1 MKLIRL
7 KILQENGFR
16 SLPNGFEIH
25 FLTEFNKNRATDF
38 NPYILAGRN
47 GSGKSNIL
55 EALAEIFYHLDCIY
69 LENKPDYFLADEE
82 EISHKGFD
90 PNKSRVNA
98 YEIEYYTL
106 PNKNVFIEIA
116 DDNNNLAHIRISKQ
130 ENDSPKI
137 EWINQA
143 DFFERRELSQKEKK
157 SLLPEYVIGYASGDN
172 EILSLPFFKS
182 RFLQYDA
189 YVNTIKN
196 QQFEDPSPESSLVFL
211 DSSFSQ
217 AILLTNLLMWENEE
231 VLEPFKKYIGLTDVD
246 TFRLIIRTDV
256 KIDDKFNL
264 LHNLNLEE
272 INENTPFPRS
282 YINKLKKCATTWY
295 EKEEYDYLVTEDGSF
310 ITTEDGS
317 RLITEKE
324 NPEKYLILDYKVNE
338 DTKKAFRFHFGKP
351 IKLFELLQL
360 LLILDIYSVDSSRKS
375 NVYSTENIFLNQD
388 INARP
393 EEENRIL
400 RIKDFVIKKKEIKEG
415 GIYTK
420 ALSDGEHQFLHTLG
434 LSLLF
439 KDTKSLFLLDEPETH
454 FNPDWKAKFISSI
467 RDAFSFEKEDSKK
480 TIRDMLVTTHS
491 PFLISDS
498 TSDYVLVFKKG
509 EEVKRPPFQTFG
521 TSINKIGIRI
531 FEMPNTVGEYAQE
544 KIKFFEKLINEFS
557 KKEEY
562 ENLITEINAELGE
575 SVEKILLIN
584 KVIDKIEEKK

>member
-7 KILQENGFR
+7 KILQENSFR
-16 SLPNGFEIH
+16 SLPKGFEIH

-55 EALAEIFYHLDCIY
+55 EVLAEIFYHLDCIY
-69 LENKPDYFLADEE
+69 LENKPDYFLVDEE
-82 EISHKGFD
+82 ETLHKGFD
-90 PNKSRVNA
+90 PKKSRVNA
-98 YEIEYYTL
+98 YEIEYYTV
-106 PNKNVFIEIA
+106 PSKNIFMEIA
-116 DDNNNLAHIRISKQ
+116 GDNNNLAHIKIVKS
-130 ENDSPKI
+130 EDDSPKI

-143 DFFERRELSQKEKK
+143 DFFEPRELSQKEKK

-189 YVNTIKN
+189 YVNTVKN

-256 KIDDKFNL
+256 KIDDEFDL
-264 LHNLNLEE
+264 LHNLDLSDTKD
-272 INENTPFPRS
+272 TPFSRS
-282 YINKLKKCATTWY
+282 YLKKLKMCATCWF
-295 EKEEYDYLVTEDGSF
+295 EYD
-310 ITTEDGS
+310 
-317 RLITEKE
+317 E
-324 NPEKYLILDYKVNE
+324 NDLLPFNDVFLENKTPKKYLALDYKVNKA
-338 DTKKAFRFHFGKP
+338 TKEAFRFHFGEP

-360 LLILDIYSVDSSRKS
+360 LLILDIYSVDNSRKT

-393 EEENRIL
+393 EEENCIL
-400 RIKDFVIKKKEIKEG
+400 RIKDFVIKKKEIEEG

-467 RDAFSFEKEDSKK
+467 RDAFSLEKEDSKK

-491 PFLISDS
+491 PFLISDC
-498 TSDYVLVFKKG
+498 TSDYVLIFKKG
-509 EEVKRPPFQTFG
+509 EKVKRPPFQTFG

-544 KIKFFEKLINEFS
+544 RIKIFEEKINELS
-557 KKEEY
+557 TKEDY
-562 ENLITEINAELGE
+562 ENLITEINAQIGE

-584 KVIDKIEEKK
+584 KVLDKIEENK